1 MKLVISTL
9 HTAQARHWGMHLR
22 EWHKILVDHQL
33 ADSWKQAMWKNIE
46 VEASFP
52 VKPYEEN
59 EILGSK
65 EKCLSTQIDHLC

>member
-9 HTAQARHWGMHLR
+9 HTAQARHWGMHLW
-22 EWHKILVDHQL
+22 EWQKTLVDHQP
-33 ADSWKQAMWKNIE
+33 ADSGKQAMWENIK

-52 VKPYEEN
+52 VKPPEKN

-65 EKCLSTQIDHLC
+65 EKHLSTQIDHLC